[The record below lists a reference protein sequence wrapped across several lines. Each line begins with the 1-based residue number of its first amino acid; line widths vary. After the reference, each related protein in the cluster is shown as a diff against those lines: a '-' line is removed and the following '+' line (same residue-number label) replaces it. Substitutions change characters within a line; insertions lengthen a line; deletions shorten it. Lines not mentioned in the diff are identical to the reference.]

1 MLDNK
6 IKKNEFPKLKLLA
19 VGRIHPQ
26 KNFLE
31 LIKAIK
37 IINNKNISL
46 DIIGA
51 PQDREYFKL
60 CNNFLSKNNL
70 SNINLLG
77 SKDKEQVIKR
87 YSEDDVFCMP
97 SIVEGVSM
105 ALIEAASFWL
115 PSIVTNGVG
124 NYFEI
129 LEDNAG
135 LITSKYSNDIANTI
149 LKIYKNE
156 NLLNL
161 LKSNA
166 YHSSIRRYNINL
178 IGEKLMQEYKKII

>member
-1 MLDNK
+1 
-6 IKKNEFPKLKLLA
+6 
-19 VGRIHPQ
+19 
-26 KNFLE
+26 
-31 LIKAIK
+31 
-37 IINNKNISL
+37 
-46 DIIGA
+46 
-51 PQDREYFKL
+51 
-60 CNNFLSKNNL
+60 
-70 SNINLLG
+70 
-77 SKDKEQVIKR
+77 
-87 YSEDDVFCMP
+87 
-97 SIVEGVSM
+97 M